1 MNLSDVEELVEKQIR
16 EISQQELVET
26 IEKHRVPLRIED
38 REWDYS
44 NSFTEYPCCIV
55 LEDKLSNTAVAY
67 CEFGF
72 GPSNPWGLIFLEG
85 EIMSMGMDSGWFLSL
100 EDASEKVEEWRH
112 HYNRDRPH
120 GSLGNISP
128 VEYAGIH
135 MAK

>member
-1 MNLSDVEELVEKQIR
+1 MGID
-16 EISQQELVET
+16 
-26 IEKHRVPLRIED
+26 P
-38 REWDYS
+38 
-44 NSFTEYPCCIV
+44 
-55 LEDKLSNTAVAY
+55 
-67 CEFGF
+67 
-72 GPSNPWGLIFLEG
+72 PSNLLKDNGYRTACIGKWHLGLGWGVKEGRQFDFDRPLPWPGGSLPREEEEKIDFTKPGKPTDNALIEAFNGRFREECLNE
-85 EIMSMGMDSGWFLSL
+85 SWFLSL